1 MQEIKVMLVE
11 DHPDYAEVIAIALDK
26 QSETRL
32 ISEYPTAERALRS
45 IQNASKAERPDIIL
59 LDLNLPGMSGLESI
73 PWFKDYSPD
82 SQIIVLSQS
91 DKESDVL
98 DAIRLGAAGYLLKS
112 SSVSKIKESIQNVA
126 KGEATIDNKLAKF
139 ILNTVKSNVS
149 SLELPKKL
157 SERELEILKLLADGL
172 LKKEIAAE
180 LGISLSTVVTH
191 TNRIYAKLEVR
202 NTPSAISKA
211 YKTGIF
217 TPGEDA

>member
-1 MQEIKVMLVE
+1 MQKIKVMLVE

-26 QSETRL
+26 QPNTTL
-32 ISEYPTAERALRS
+32 ISEFPTAERALRN
-45 IQNASKAERPDIIL
+45 IQNAGNIEKPDVIL

-73 PWFKDYSPD
+73 PWFKDYSPN

-98 DAIRLGAAGYLLKS
+98 DAIRLGASGYLLKS

-126 KGEATIDNKLAKF
+126 NGEATIDNKLAKF
-139 ILNTVKSNVS
+139 ILKTVKSNVS
-149 SLELPKKL
+149 SLGNRKKL
-157 SERELEILKLLADGL
+157 SDRELEILTLLADGL
-172 LKKEIAAE
+172 LKKEIAAK
-180 LGISLSTVVTH
+180 LGISLSTVITH
-191 TNRIYAKLEVR
+191 TSRIYTKLNVR

-217 TPGEDA
+217 TPGEES